1 MTTTTRA
8 NGDYYLFWVDTGL
21 WSMSTYA
28 TKQDALDAATVAKRP
43 ADVYL
48 KMVRKFAEH
57 RPQKAA

>member
-8 NGDYYLFWVDTGL
+8 NGDYYVFWVDTGI

-28 TKQDALDAATVAKRP
+28 TEQDALDAATIAKRP
-43 ADVYL
+43 ADVHL
-48 KMVRKFAEH
+48 KMVRKFAEY

>member
-1 MTTTTRA
+1 
-8 NGDYYLFWVDTGL
+8 
-21 WSMSTYA
+21 MSTYA

-48 KMVRKFAEH
+48 KMVREFAEH